1 MTKVSKV
8 AVIYL
13 IQSVNTTV
21 IIVSSCIITH
31 QI

>member
-21 IIVSSCIITH
+21 IIVILCIITN